1 MEYDYTA
8 AARRLEVMRAK
19 VRQIKVADGTYKDV
33 GLPEVVE
40 LENAEAQPVKPI
52 KSKKKSGPWI
62 HEITIVCS
70 VDSCGVKCLYQFLSR
85 RGVGF

>member
-52 KSKKKSGPWI
+52 KVKKVS
-62 HEITIVCS
+62 TL
-70 VDSCGVKCLYQFLSR
+70 DS
-85 RGVGF
+85 

>member
-33 GLPEVVE
+33 GLPE

-52 KSKKKSGPWI
+52 KVKKVR
-62 HEITIVCS
+62 TL
-70 VDSCGVKCLYQFLSR
+70 DS
-85 RGVGF
+85 

>member
-8 AARRLEVMRAK
+8 AARRLEIMRAK

-33 GLPEVVE
+33 GLPEVTE

-52 KSKKKSGPWI
+52 KVKKVR
-62 HEITIVCS
+62 TL
-70 VDSCGVKCLYQFLSR
+70 DS
-85 RGVGF
+85 